1 LARITEVYAQY
12 QYHVTASWLLQQL
25 PNDKEA
31 ILSNARRPD
40 GKSWNIPNNIQ
51 TAIMANHKPN
61 EKGVYPDWAD
71 TKITFSNI
79 EKSKLSI
86 CSKYTAM
93 PPFTGFKTGTP

>member
-1 LARITEVYAQY
+1 MREDLMEKVGIYRTTY
-12 QYHVTASWLLQQL
+12 
-25 PNDKEA
+25 
-31 ILSNARRPD
+31 
-40 GKSWNIPNNIQ
+40 IQ